1 MIALLEWVD
10 GFGMDTSVKGIFP
23 TLDEA
28 LRYANEDDK
37 YVEFDFGLTDFDI
50 YDVAHFMSIEDEN
63 KINEAKEKNVPVI
76 VSALYCED
84 DPVAS
89 FLDFKNKDG
98 ERQITVKNKAIRV
111 LNKADLV
118 LVPSEVG
125 RNLLLD
131 NGITSPIQVCLPGV
145 NLSRFSFTR
154 EDEKEIFYRYFGED
168 PNKKLVLALGEYSGN
183 MDGINALI
191 NAAKKCPNAIF
202 YYIGCDEIAKKSWQL
217 KRMMKHAPKNVHF
230 KGIVPDDV
238 YRSLLMNASLCLHI
252 GYRPLGVVSLVDSM
266 AAKSQIIVRKQAIY
280 PELLEDGVTAY
291 IAEFS
296 ETITSLIKDYLEGK
310 IQPTIDNAYKL
321 ISKQN
326 LECLCDKLMWFYKQ
340 QIQLKKN

>member
-1 MIALLEWVD
+1 MKVLVSFEPKAKFDNFEGTRLRKTIKGALEISD
-10 GFGMDTSVKGIFP
+10 IKHTSSL
-23 TLDEA
+23 LD
-28 LRYANEDDK
+28 D
-37 YVEFDFGLTDFDI
+37 
-50 YDVAHFMSIEDEN
+50 YDVAHFMSIEDDA

-98 ERQITVKNKAIRV
+98 ERQITLKNKAVKV

-118 LVPSEVG
+118 LVPSEYG
-125 RNLLLD
+125 RTLLLD
-131 NGITSPIQVCLPGV
+131 NGITSPIQVCLPGI

-191 NAAKKCPNAIF
+191 NAAKKCPNTIF
-202 YYIGCDEIAKKSWQL
+202 YYVGSDDAARKTWKL
-217 KRMMKHAPKNVHF
+217 KRIISKAPKNIRF
-230 KGIVPDDV
+230 SGIMPDDV
-238 YRSLLMNASLCLHI
+238 YRSALTNASLFLFT
-252 GYRPLGVVSLVDSM
+252 GYSPMGVISVEDAM
-266 AAKSQIIVRKQAIY
+266 AAKCQIIVRKQQML
-280 PELLEDGVTAY
+280 PEILVDGETAY

-296 ETITSLIKDYLEGK
+296 ETITSLIKDFVDGK
-310 IQPTIDNAYKL
+310 LQPTVENAYKAVC
-321 ISKQN
+321 QHN
-326 LECLCDKLMWFYKQ
+326 LAKYGEKLMWFYKQ
-340 QIQLKKN
+340 QIEQKKL